1 MVYLPCHIQTSP
13 TFAKNYGQNIRNR
26 SPATSPN
33 PPSIKSQKPSKV
45 PSSVAKTNNLR
56 HCASTA
62 RASTTNPSNKHFKTP
77 PFSHR
82 YLKIQPPLS
91 QHLSRTSRDNT
102 ENPITGQLAMD
113 DNYRLDTSRQ
123 NERKTFGVAG
133 PSSPLWTLRFV
144 LCSTSLLDSSSS

>member
-1 MVYLPCHIQTSP
+1 MVYLPCQIQRSP
-13 TFAKNYGQNIRNR
+13 TFAKTSGQNIRNR

-33 PPSIKSQKPSKV
+33 PPSTNSKKPSKV
-45 PSSVAKTNNLR
+45 PSSIAKTNNLH

-62 RASTTNPSNKHFKTP
+62 RASTTNPSNKHFKTI
-77 PFSHR
+77 PFSNR
-82 YLKIQPPLS
+82 YLKTLPLS
-91 QHLSRTSRDNT
+91 HHLLRPSSDNMGK
-102 ENPITGQLAMD
+102 PITGQSATD
-113 DNYRLDTSRQ
+113 DNYRLDTSWQ